1 MVNDALSIAVRQ
13 IERHGR
19 YGLRQGKSEQA
30 SGKTLSHQIH
40 LFCRDQAS
48 DAADLIDRFGVHA
61 ADEAAIRAERSRGL
75 GNAIHYCRWRQI
87 GRMVE
92 LLGQAQ
98 AEGTIH

>member
-1 MVNDALSIAVRQ
+1 MPHNILLLDRG
-13 IERHGR
+13 E
-19 YGLRQGKSEQA
+19 
-30 SGKTLSHQIH
+30 
-40 LFCRDQAS
+40 AS
-48 DAADLIDRFGVHA
+48 DAAELIDRFGRHA

-92 LLGQAQ
+92 LLGQRQ